1 MILFRLPLLNQ
12 EPFCHHSADWN
23 GLGWSERGGPNLV
36 FAAAVTSSSSSE
48 DRSTKKEDPQLV
60 FLQESEREKRLGL
73 VARRNKIKG

>member
-12 EPFCHHSADWN
+12 ERFCHHSR
-23 GLGWSERGGPNLV
+23 LEWSERGGPNLV
-36 FAAAVTSSSSSE
+36 FAAAVTSSSSSSE